1 MSNWFKDGTP
11 SSYKIQILYHEVP
24 AFVKTRLLD
33 TPFRFASYE
42 DADTLGQD
50 MFKGIHYRVVG
61 SGDSPHWQSTPL
73 EQALPETLKKK
84 AWYGIYGVAPRKV
97 QSSQLKQ
104 LKQATQGKQT
114 AQGKQAMQQLEKL
127 KPMKVTPNVTSNKP
141 TPNE

>member
-1 MSNWFKDGTP
+1 MSNWFQDGTP

-42 DADTLGQD
+42 DAETLGQE
-50 MFKGIHYRVVG
+50 MFKGVHYRVVG
-61 SGDSPHWQSTPL
+61 SSDSPHWQSTPL

-127 KPMKVTPNVTSNKP
+127 KPQKVTANVTSNVKLK
-141 TPNE
+141 

>member
-1 MSNWFKDGTP
+1 MSNWFQDGTP

-42 DADTLGQD
+42 DAETLGQE
-50 MFKGIHYRVVG
+50 MFKGVHYRVVG
-61 SGDSPHWQSTPL
+61 SSDSPHWQSTPL
-73 EQALPETLKKK
+73 EKALPDTLKKK

-127 KPMKVTPNVTSNKP
+127 KPLKVTPNVTANKP